1 MLKKH
6 LKFNTLFAVI
16 FLLQLLAEYNHEL
29 IRLKQTTKPLIVLSL
44 LLMLIVG
51 TRLKGRFHKRIF
63 AGLLF
68 ALAGDILLMLGD
80 NPAYFMYGLGA
91 FLICHICYISA
102 FYLDFRSA
110 PELDKKGARI
120 AILLCAFF
128 GIGFYFYI
136 RPHLGPLRLPVLA
149 YTFVISL
156 MMMMAAFRN
165 LRVNRSS
172 FLLIL
177 FGAIFFLVSDAMLAL
192 NKFVIQFDYA
202 GMFIMATYMAAQYLI
217 TMGAVDRKL
226 INLYPEQ

>member
-16 FLLQLLAEYNHEL
+16 FILQLLAGYNHEL

-44 LLMLIVG
+44 MLMLIVG
-51 TRLKGRFHKRIF
+51 TRLRGRFHKRIF
-63 AGLLF
+63 AGLVF
-68 ALAGDILLMLGD
+68 ALLGDILLMLGND
-80 NPAYFMYGLGA
+80 PAYFMYGLGA
-91 FLICHICYISA
+91 FLVCHICYISA

-110 PELDKKGARI
+110 PELDKRGAQI
-120 AILLCAFF
+120 AILLCALFS
-128 GIGFYFYI
+128 ISFYFYI
-136 RPHLGPLRLPVLA
+136 RPHLGLMRLPVLA

-172 FLLIL
+172 FLLIF
-177 FGAIFFLVSDAMLAL
+177 FGAICFLASDSLLAL
-192 NKFVIQFDYA
+192 NKFVLQFDHA
-202 GMFIMATYMAAQYLI
+202 GVLIMATYMAAQYLI

-226 INLYPEQ
+226 VNLYPEQ